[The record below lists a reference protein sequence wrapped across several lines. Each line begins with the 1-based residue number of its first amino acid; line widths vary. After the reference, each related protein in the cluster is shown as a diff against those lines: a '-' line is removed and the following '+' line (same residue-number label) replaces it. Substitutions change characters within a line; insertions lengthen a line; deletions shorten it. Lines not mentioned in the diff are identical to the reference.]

1 MSKRRAKEDYK
12 FDSNFL
18 TPEDRP
24 KKRADCANI
33 PRPCPYVSCRHHLG
47 LDVFSNDQLKI
58 NFKKNPKA
66 DEVDFDRMQSTCALD
81 LAETGGMDLEQI
93 GDALNLTRERVRQIV
108 EESFQKIKDNIDE
121 DVVRILFSF
130 SEP

>member
-1 MSKRRAKEDYK
+1 MRKRKAKEDYK

-24 KKRADCANI
+24 KKRSECADI

-47 LDVFSNDQLKI
+47 LDVFSNGQLKI
-58 NFKKNPKA
+58 NFKKTRKA
-66 DEVDFDRMQSTCALD
+66 EEVDFDKMQATCALD
-81 LAETGGMDLEQI
+81 LAELGGMDLEQI
-93 GDALNLTRERVRQIV
+93 GDALGFTRERVRQIV
-108 EESFQKIKDNIDE
+108 EESFQKIKENLDQ
-121 DVVRILFSF
+121 DVVKILFSF